1 MIQESLNPRN
11 ITVLKVTML
20 MMELKIHEAKKN
32 ARTAGEIDEST
43 LTVRDAKIPAQQWTE
58 ERHSHPCS
66 GRVCGT
72 PPAGQDSCSA
82 VDRRASQPSLL
93 WSSLWNTPPRS
104 RSVFSDGQKSVAVI
118 LALREQPTQAHRAE
132 IDHILVHK
140 QVRNKLK
147 YLKYYKICSPTITE
161 LNSKSIEEHYL

>member
-58 ERHSHPCS
+58 ERHSHLCS

-82 VDRRASQPSLL
+82 VDRRASKPSLL

>member
-1 MIQESLNPRN
+1 M
-11 ITVLKVTML
+11 
-20 MMELKIHEAKKN
+20 
-32 ARTAGEIDEST
+32 
-43 LTVRDAKIPAQQWTE
+43 
-58 ERHSHPCS
+58 
-66 GRVCGT
+66 
-72 PPAGQDSCSA
+72 
-82 VDRRASQPSLL
+82 
-93 WSSLWNTPPRS
+93 
-104 RSVFSDGQKSVAVI
+104 FSDGQKSVAVI